1 MKMPTYEQ
9 QNEFLRKYIA
19 PLFEFNLA
27 KVLRNY
33 RMNKTMSQK
42 IPFNDERF
50 PEIKEVLDFNNER
63 MAQIRKDVLA
73 DIREKGESYSDTVY
87 DRTFDTADKEE
98 VRQVSRYSSCPDLA
112 ALHMTHT
119 RPLPFEK
126 ILQREF
132 YRLSN
137 PAYLK
142 ATFKGYGSN
151 LGAS

>member
-33 RMNKTMSQK
+33 RMSKAG
-42 IPFNDERF
+42 PFTDERM
-50 PEIKEVLDFNNER
+50 R
-63 MAQIRKDVLA
+63 QIRNDVLA

-87 DRTFDTADKEE
+87 DRTFDTDKEE

-112 ALHMTHT
+112 PLHMTYT
-119 RPLPFEK
+119 KPLPLEK
-126 ILQREF
+126 VLQRE
-132 YRLSN
+132 YDRILA
-137 PAYLK
+137 PTYLK
-142 ATFKGYGSN
+142 AIFKGYGSN
-151 LGAS
+151 AGAA